1 MIFLLKYLK
10 LREGENGD
18 SYLELLVSNLDQI
31 TLHWLGNLLVSS
43 FHILRQ
49 LDPVIFAIIHK
60 IIFLL
65 VPLLN

>member
-18 SYLELLVSNLDQI
+18 SYLEHLVSNLDQI